1 MQLDCRPAPDR
12 VCVSAMSGQVKVTP
26 MHALGVLRNAPFR
39 RYVIGSLISDTGS
52 WMQVM
57 AQGWVM
63 ATLTNKAIWLGMAN
77 LAAGLPMLLLTMV
90 GGAAA
95 DRFDKRKI
103 LLITQF
109 AQIGIACGI
118 GFLVLK
124 GQIEIWQILAFAVAL
139 GISNSF
145 EMPTQSALVPELVG
159 REQIQNGISID
170 RSVFHGSR
178 VLGPTMGGYL
188 INWLGKASAFF
199 ANALS
204 FVALIIAILSLPPRP
219 KGTAEEEE
227 KRSSGIKD
235 GFRFVFNDAPSLAMV
250 TLIAMQSLCIFPI
263 ITVMMPLYVRL
274 VLHRGADSLGSLMG
288 VSAIGS
294 FVGSLFLIGLSR
306 DKRVPLMMINA
317 VAISMVIIGISYG
330 PSFYVVM
337 ALLVVNS
344 LALAMNFALCSTI
357 VQERA
362 PDYLRGR
369 VSGVFMLSFVGIMPI
384 AGLGVTSLSDFIG
397 MRGALSIAAIIYGVI
412 TLLVLVRVR
421 KQCAGPGVCET
432 KIGSPAAPSAAAV

>member
-1 MQLDCRPAPDR
+1 
-12 VCVSAMSGQVKVTP
+12 MSGEVKLSPV
-26 MHALGVLRNAPFR
+26 HALGVLRNAPFR

-63 ATLTNKAIWLGMAN
+63 AELTNKAIWLGMAN

-103 LLITQF
+103 LLITQVV
-109 AQIGIACGI
+109 QISIACGI

-124 GQIEIWQILAFAVAL
+124 GRIEIWEILAFAVVL

-159 REQIQNGISID
+159 RQQIQNGISID

-178 VLGPTMGGYL
+178 VLGPTIGGYL
-188 INWLGKASAFF
+188 VDWLGTASAFF

-204 FVALIIAILSLPPRP
+204 FVALIIAILSLPPRT

-227 KRSSGIKD
+227 KRASGIKD
-235 GFRFVFNDAPSLAMV
+235 GFRFVFNDTPSLAMIM
-250 TLIAMQSLCIFPI
+250 LIATQSFCIFPI
-263 ITVMMPLYVRL
+263 ITVMMPLYVRDL
-274 VLHRGADSLGSLMG
+274 LHRGAHDFGSLMG
-288 VSAIGS
+288 ASAIGS
-294 FVGSLFLIGLSR
+294 FVGAIFLIGLPR
-306 DKRVPLMMINA
+306 DKRVPIMMINA
-317 VAISMVIIGISYG
+317 VAISIVVSALSFV

-337 ALLVVNS
+337 ALLIANS

-369 VSGVFMLSFVGIMPI
+369 VSGVFMLSFVGVMPF
-384 AGLGVTSLSDFIG
+384 AGLGVTELSDWIT
-397 MRGALSIAAIIYGVI
+397 MPRALEIAAISYGVI
-412 TLLVLVRVR
+412 TLFILARVR
-421 KQCAGPGVCET
+421 KQCAQPGVCET
-432 KIGSPAAPSAAAV
+432 HVGTPAAPSAAAI

>member
-1 MQLDCRPAPDR
+1 M
-12 VCVSAMSGQVKVTP
+12 SAEVKLSTRN
-26 MHALGVLRNAPFR
+26 ALGVLRNAPFR

-63 ATLTNKAIWLGMAN
+63 AMLTNKAIWLGMAN

-109 AQIGIACGI
+109 VQIGIACGI

-124 GQIEIWQILAFAVAL
+124 GKIEIWQILAFAAAL

-159 REQIQNGISID
+159 REEIQRGISID

-178 VLGPTMGGYL
+178 VVGPAVGGYL
-188 INWLGKASAFF
+188 IKWLGTASAFF

-204 FVALIIAILSLPPRP
+204 FVALIAAILSLPPRT

-227 KRSSGIKD
+227 KRSSGMKD
-235 GFRFVFNDAPSLAMV
+235 GFRFVAKDKPSLAMV
-250 TLIAMQSLCIFPI
+250 TLIATQSLCIFPI
-263 ITVMMPLYVRL
+263 ITIMMPLYVRT
-274 VLHRGADSLGSLMG
+274 VLGLGAGEFGKLMG
-288 VSAIGS
+288 ASAIGS
-294 FVGSLFLIGLSR
+294 LVGSIFLIGLPR
-306 DKRVPLMMINA
+306 AKRVPLMMVNT
-317 VAISMVIIGISYG
+317 VAISTVVIGLSFA
-330 PSFYVVM
+330 PSFYVAM
-337 ALLVVNS
+337 ALLIVNS
-344 LALAMNFALCSTI
+344 LGLATNFGLCSTI

-369 VSGVFMLSFVGIMPI
+369 VSAVFMLSFVGIMPF
-384 AGLGVTSLSDFIG
+384 AGLGVTSLSDAIG
-397 MRGALSIAAIIYGVI
+397 MPSALVIAAIAYGVI
-412 TLLVLVRVR
+412 TLFVLARVR
-421 KQCAGPGVCET
+421 KQCDEPGICET
-432 KIGSPAAPSAAAV
+432 KIGTPAAPSAAATV

>member
-1 MQLDCRPAPDR
+1 M
-12 VCVSAMSGQVKVTP
+12 SAEVKITP

-39 RYVIGSLISDTGS
+39 RYIIGSLISDTGS

-109 AQIGIACGI
+109 VQIGIACGI
-118 GFLVLK
+118 GFLVLRK
-124 GQIEIWQILAFAVAL
+124 IEIWEILAFAVVL

-145 EMPTQSALVPELVG
+145 EMPTQTALVPELVG
-159 REQIQNGISID
+159 RAEIQNGISID

-178 VLGPTMGGYL
+178 VLGPTIGGYL

-199 ANALS
+199 VNAVS
-204 FVALIIAILSLPPRP
+204 YIALIIAILSLPPRP

-227 KRSSGIKD
+227 KRASGIKD
-235 GFRFVFNDAPSLAMV
+235 GFRFVAKDPPSLAMIMA
-250 TLIAMQSLCIFPI
+250 IATQSLCIFPI

-274 VLHRGADSLGSLMG
+274 VLHRGADGLGSLMG
-288 VSAIGS
+288 ASAIGS
-294 FVGSLFLIGLSR
+294 FVGSIFLIGLPR

-317 VAISMVIIGISYG
+317 VAVTCVVIGLSFA
-330 PSFYVVM
+330 PSFYVAM
-337 ALLVVNS
+337 ALLIVNS

-369 VSGVFMLSFVGIMPI
+369 VSGVFMLSFVGIMPF
-384 AGLGVTSLSDFIG
+384 AGLGVAALSDLIG
-397 MRGALSIAAIIYGVI
+397 IPTALVIAAISYGVI
-412 TLLVLVRVR
+412 TLFILVRVR

-432 KIGSPAAPSAAAV
+432 KIGTPAAPSAAATV

>member
-1 MQLDCRPAPDR
+1 M
-12 VCVSAMSGQVKVTP
+12 SAEVKLSPV
-26 MHALGVLRNAPFR
+26 HALGVLRNAPFR

-57 AQGWVM
+57 AQSWVM

-77 LAAGLPMLLLTMV
+77 LAAGLPMLLLTRV

-109 AQIGIACGI
+109 VQIGIACGI

-124 GQIEIWQILAFAVAL
+124 KIEIWEILAFAVVL

-145 EMPTQSALVPELVG
+145 EMPTQTALVPELVG
-159 REQIQNGISID
+159 RAEIQNGISID

-178 VLGPTMGGYL
+178 VLGPTIGGYL

-204 FVALIIAILSLPPRP
+204 FVALVIALLSLPPRP

-227 KRSSGIKD
+227 RRSSGIKD
-235 GFRFVFNDAPSLAMV
+235 GFRFVFNDTPSLAMV
-250 TLIAMQSLCIFPI
+250 TLIATQSFCIFPI

-274 VLHRGADSLGSLMG
+274 VLHHGADGFGSLMG
-288 VSAIGS
+288 ASAIGS
-294 FVGSLFLIGLSR
+294 LIGSIFLIGLPR
-306 DKRVPLMMINA
+306 DKRVPLMMVNA
-317 VAISMVIIGISYG
+317 VAISTVIVGLSFG

-337 ALLVVNS
+337 ALLIVNS
-344 LALAMNFALCSTI
+344 LGLAMNFALCSTI

-369 VSGVFMLSFVGIMPI
+369 VSAVFMLSFVGLMPL

-397 MRGALSIAAIIYGVI
+397 MRMALAIAAITYGTI
-412 TLLVLVRVR
+412 TLFVLARVR
-421 KQCAGPGVCET
+421 KQCAVPGVCET
-432 KIGSPAAPSAAAV
+432 QIGTPAAPSAA

>member
-1 MQLDCRPAPDR
+1 M
-12 VCVSAMSGQVKVTP
+12 SAEVKLSPV
-26 MHALGVLRNAPFR
+26 HALGVLRNAPFR

-95 DRFDKRKI
+95 DKYDKRKI

-109 AQIGIACGI
+109 VQIAIACGI

-124 GQIEIWQILAFAVAL
+124 GKIEIWEILAFAAVL

-159 REQIQNGISID
+159 RSEIQNGISID

-188 INWLGKASAFF
+188 INWLGTASAFF

-204 FVALIIAILSLPPRP
+204 FIALIIAILSLPPRP
-219 KGTAEEEE
+219 RGTAEEEE
-227 KRSSGIKD
+227 KRASGIKD
-235 GFRFVFNDAPSLAMV
+235 GFRFVFNDTPSLAMV
-250 TLIAMQSLCIFPI
+250 TLIATQSLCIFPI
-263 ITVMMPLYVRL
+263 ITVMMPLYVRT
-274 VLHRGADSLGSLMG
+274 VLHRGADGLGSLMG
-288 VSAIGS
+288 ASAIGS
-294 FVGSLFLIGLSR
+294 LVGSLFLIGLAR
-306 DKRVPLMMINA
+306 EKRVPLMMINA
-317 VAISMVIIGISYG
+317 VAISMVISGLSFA

-337 ALLVVNS
+337 ALLIVNS
-344 LALAMNFALCSTI
+344 FGLAMNFALCSTI

-369 VSGVFMLSFVGIMPI
+369 VSGVFMLSFVGLMPI
-384 AGLGVTSLSDFIG
+384 AGLGVTSLSDFLG
-397 MRGALSIAAIIYGVI
+397 MRTALAIAAIAYGTI
-412 TLLVLVRVR
+412 TLIVLARVR
-421 KQCAGPGVCET
+421 KQCAELCVCE
-432 KIGSPAAPSAAAV
+432 IGTPAAPSAAATV

>member
-1 MQLDCRPAPDR
+1 M
-12 VCVSAMSGQVKVTP
+12 SAEIKPSVGN
-26 MHALGVLRNAPFR
+26 ALGVLRNGPFR
-39 RYVIGSLISDTGS
+39 RYIIGSLISDTGS

-103 LLITQF
+103 LLSTQF
-109 AQIGIACGI
+109 VQIGIACGI
-118 GFLVLK
+118 GFLVLRGK
-124 GQIEIWQILAFAVAL
+124 IEIWQILAFAAAL

-159 REQIQNGISID
+159 REEIQRGISID

-178 VLGPTMGGYL
+178 VIGPTVGGYL
-188 INWLGKASAFF
+188 INWLGLASAFF

-204 FVALIIAILSLPPRP
+204 FVALIAAILSLPPRI

-235 GFRFVFNDAPSLAMV
+235 GFRFVAKDKPSLAMV
-250 TLIAMQSLCIFPI
+250 TLIATQSLCIFPI
-263 ITVMMPLYVRL
+263 ITVMMPLYVRT
-274 VLHRGADSLGSLMG
+274 VLGLGAGVFSKLMG
-288 VSAIGS
+288 ASAIGS
-294 FVGSLFLIGLSR
+294 LVGSIFLIGLPR
-306 DKRVPLMMINA
+306 AKRVPLMMVNT
-317 VAISMVIIGISYG
+317 VAISMVIIGLSFA
-330 PSFYVVM
+330 PSFYVAM
-337 ALLVVNS
+337 ALLIVNS
-344 LALAMNFALCSTI
+344 LGLATNFGLCSTI

-369 VSGVFMLSFVGIMPI
+369 VSAVFMLSFVGLMPF
-384 AGLGVTSLSDFIG
+384 AGLGVTSLSDYIG
-397 MRGALSIAAIIYGVI
+397 MPAALVIAAVVYGTVS
-412 TLLVLVRVR
+412 LLVLAWVR
-421 KQCAGPGVCET
+421 KDCSQPGMCET
-432 KIGSPAAPSAAAV
+432 RIGTPAAPSAAAIV

>member
-1 MQLDCRPAPDR
+1 MSAEVKLTP
-12 VCVSAMSGQVKVTP
+12 VSAF
-26 MHALGVLRNAPFR
+26 GVLRNAPFR

-109 AQIGIACGI
+109 VQIGAACGI
-118 GFLVLK
+118 GFLVWK
-124 GQIEIWQILAFAVAL
+124 GQIAIWEILAFAVVL

-145 EMPTQSALVPELVG
+145 EMPTQTALVPELVG
-159 REQIQNGISID
+159 SAQIQNGISID
-170 RSVFHGSR
+170 RAVFHGSR
-178 VLGPTMGGYL
+178 VLGPTIGGYL
-188 INWLGKASAFF
+188 IKWLGTASAFF

-204 FVALIIAILSLPPRP
+204 FIALIIAILSLPPRR

-227 KRSSGIKD
+227 KRASGIKD
-235 GFRFVFNDAPSLAMV
+235 GFRFVLNDTPSLAMV
-250 TLIAMQSLCIFPI
+250 TLIAVQSLCIFPI

-274 VLHRGADSLGSLMG
+274 VLHRGADGLGSLMG
-288 VSAIGS
+288 ASAIGS

-306 DKRVPLMMINA
+306 NKRVPLMMINA
-317 VAISMVIIGISYG
+317 VAVSMVIGGLSFA

-337 ALLVVNS
+337 ALLIVNS
-344 LALAMNFALCSTI
+344 LGLAMNFALCSTI

-369 VSGVFMLSFVGIMPI
+369 VSAVFMMSFVGVLPF
-384 AGLGVTSLSDFIG
+384 AGLGVTGLSDAIG
-397 MRGALSIAAIIYGVI
+397 MPKALAIAAAFYGTI
-412 TLLVLVRVR
+412 TLLVLARVR

-432 KIGSPAAPSAAAV
+432 KIGTPAAPSAAATV